1 MPFSLT
7 EMDGSWLGM
16 RTEIFAIDRI
26 EGDTAVVQGN
36 DGRDH
41 EVPIGA
47 LPPTSQEG
55 SVLRVQVDDQGYPD
69 WTTARVDEQ
78 ETHRRIAEARA
89 RIDEL
94 RNRD

>member
-7 EMDGSWLGM
+7 ETAGSWLGM
-16 RTEIFAIDRI
+16 RTDFFAIDRI
-26 EGDTAVVQGN
+26 EGNTAVVQGE
-36 DGRDH
+36 DGKDRA
-41 EVPIGA
+41 VPIGA

-55 SVLRVQVDDQGYPD
+55 SVLRVDLDDQGHPD
-69 WTTARVDEQ
+69 WNTARVDEQ

-89 RIDEL
+89 RIEEL